1 MTRYERIKSFS
12 IDDMAWFI
20 LTILEDAEQGMLS
33 KLAEYGLEVSMVT
46 LEPELRKTK
55 IVASLMM
62 EENDGTDT

>member
-1 MTRYERIKSFS
+1 MTRYEKIKSLS

-20 LTILEDAEQGMLS
+20 LAILEDAEQGMLS
-33 KLAEYGLEVSMVT
+33 KLEEYGLEVSMVT

-55 IVASLMM
+55 IVASLMV